1 MKSTLELIHAKGTQ
15 FFRGCYHACWV
26 EVFVEDENACK
37 TVWVFHDS
45 KIRGR
50 ESAIS
55 RHCWDFQD
63 REWSLRPIIRRINSL
78 TLSCF
83 YIFAICSIYHCAR
96 QGNQKKIVV
105 WSQFNALANVT
116 RFWVLWFLEETW
128 SWFVFD
134 TIRFVEIYFVHALA
148 LISKAMRSFF
158 RVPLR

>member
-1 MKSTLELIHAKGTQ
+1 MCRVEHRRRKKFIGSFTDWWEQLSTLMFFVRQFFWLTFWLVWRAMKSTSELIHAQGTQ

-45 KIRGR
+45 KIRGK

-83 YIFAICSIYHCAR
+83 YIFAICSILSLHQAR
-96 QGNQKKIVV
+96 K
-105 WSQFNALANVT
+105 
-116 RFWVLWFLEETW
+116 
-128 SWFVFD
+128 
-134 TIRFVEIYFVHALA
+134 
-148 LISKAMRSFF
+148 SKEDSC
-158 RVPLR
+158 VKSI